1 MEQSPVQ
8 DILDSAE
15 QAFKAAPEAKQ
26 VATGLL
32 EQLVA
37 HSIWAAWEE
46 GSA

>member
-1 MEQSPVQ
+1 MEQWVQQ
-8 DILDSAE
+8 DILESAE

-37 HSIWAAWEE
+37 HSIWAAWQE
-46 GSA
+46 GLA